1 MRSSVYLQDL
11 SVLVTSDLR
20 EEEVEII
27 EDERDL
33 SLVDINAFGDEQV
46 TDDDTDWSACDLS
59 TLRPG

>member
-1 MRSSVYLQDL
+1 MYLQDL

-46 TDDDTDWSACDLS
+46 TDDDTDWSACDHC
-59 TLRPG
+59 RH